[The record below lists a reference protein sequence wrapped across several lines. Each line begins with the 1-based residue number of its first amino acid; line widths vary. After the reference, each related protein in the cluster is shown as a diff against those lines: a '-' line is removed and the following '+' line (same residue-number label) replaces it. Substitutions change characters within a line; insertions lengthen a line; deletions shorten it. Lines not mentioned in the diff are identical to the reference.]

1 MNEKEYDQLLN
12 ITTTGKQKVYSVT
25 SHYHRY
31 EPTPYEALEGLFRE
45 YHLKQGD
52 RVVDFGCGKGRI
64 SFYINHFYQ
73 NAVTG
78 VEVNEDFYKD
88 ALNNLDLYLKKHQKS
103 RDRIHFHCA
112 LAQEYPIHP
121 VDNRFYFFN
130 PFTMPIFMSV
140 INNILLSVEHFPR
153 EVELIL
159 YYATE
164 EYTYFLD
171 DQTAFELMEE
181 VRLPGLYDNNPYEK
195 FLIYSL
201 K

>member
-88 ALNNLDLYLKKHQKS
+88 ALNNLDLYLKNIKRAEIVS
-103 RDRIHFHCA
+103 IFIA
-112 LAQEYPIHP
+112 LW
-121 VDNRFYFFN
+121 RR
-130 PFTMPIFMSV
+130 
-140 INNILLSVEHFPR
+140 NIPSTR
-153 EVELIL
+153 WI
-159 YYATE
+159 
-164 EYTYFLD
+164 
-171 DQTAFELMEE
+171 TAST
-181 VRLPGLYDNNPYEK
+181 
-195 FLIYSL
+195 SL
-201 K
+201 THLQCRSL

>member
-1 MNEKEYDQLLN
+1 
-12 ITTTGKQKVYSVT
+12 
-25 SHYHRY
+25 
-31 EPTPYEALEGLFRE
+31 
-45 YHLKQGD
+45 
-52 RVVDFGCGKGRI
+52 
-64 SFYINHFYQ
+64 
-73 NAVTG
+73 
-78 VEVNEDFYKD
+78 
-88 ALNNLDLYLKKHQKS
+88 
-103 RDRIHFHCA
+103 
-112 LAQEYPIHP
+112 
-121 VDNRFYFFN
+121 
-130 PFTMPIFMSV
+130 MSV